1 MSDQPHFKSKEEIL
15 RTAKTANGLRVK
27 DFNVNHRDISLSNK
41 GIIGQIVEEGV
52 FKYPPNSRAEPDF
65 AELGIELKVTGV
77 KKVRGDR
84 YVAKERLVLN
94 IIDYFKEADVI
105 FDESAFWT
113 KNQQLLLMLYYYQAG
128 ISPEQFKF
136 IDSILYDYPP
146 EDLKIIRDDWTLI
159 NDKIKSGNAHLI
171 SEADTTYLAACTK
184 GANGEAV
191 RLQPFSKVLAKQR
204 AFCFKNS
211 YLTHIIEQNFSPK
224 SIEKILSTD
233 EITAT
238 TFEMAIENR
247 FKRYYGMSQRELV
260 DKFSIPTSAKSV
272 FELLSARMLGI
283 KGKINKSEEFIKA
296 NIIAK
301 TIRVEENGRIIESMS
316 FPKFSFIDLIKEKWA
331 DSSLRNYFF
340 ETRFMFILFE
350 KENGEYVFKRIKFWN
365 MPTDLLDS
373 KIFDVWRKTKEVLEN
388 GRIVK
393 SIIKTANGKTKRITN
408 FPGSSFNGVCH
419 VRPHAINANDS
430 QILPVADVL
439 TGATS
444 FTKQCF
450 WLNNSF
456 IKKILVE

>member
-1 MSDQPHFKSKEEIL
+1 MNDQPKFKSKEEIL
-15 RTAKTANGLRVK
+15 RIAKTANGLCVK

-65 AELGIELKVTGV
+65 AELGVELKVTGV

-94 IIDYFKEADVI
+94 IIDYFKEADAE
-105 FDESAFWT
+105 FDKSAFWT
-113 KNQQLLLMLYYYQAG
+113 KNQQLLLMLYYYQVG

-136 IDSILYDYPP
+136 IDSILYEYPP
-146 EDLKIIRDDWTLI
+146 DDLKIIQDDWKLI

-191 RLQPFSKVLAKQR
+191 RLQPFSEVLAKQR
-204 AFCFKNS
+204 AFCFKSS

-224 SIEKILSTD
+224 SIEKILSAE
-233 EITAT
+233 EISAV

-247 FKRYYGMSQRELV
+247 FKHYYGMSQCELM
-260 DKFSIPTSAKSV
+260 DKFSIPTSAKNV
-272 FELLSARMLGI
+272 FELLSAKMLGI
-283 KGKINKSEEFIKA
+283 KGRINKSEEFVKG
-296 NIIAK
+296 NIVAK
-301 TIRVEENGRIIESMS
+301 TIRIEESGRIRESMS
-316 FPKFSFIDLIKEKWA
+316 FPKFSFIDLVKEEWA
-331 DSSLRNYFF
+331 DSSLRNNFF
-340 ETRFMFILFE
+340 ETKFMFILFE
-350 KENGEYVFKRIKFWN
+350 KNSGEYIFKKIKFWN

-373 KIFDVWRKTKEVLEN
+373 RIYDVWRKTKEVLES
-388 GRIVK
+388 GGIVK

-419 VRPHAINANDS
+419 VRPHAINAEDA
-430 QILPVADVL
+430 QLLPVPDIL
-439 TGATS
+439 TGVKA

-450 WLNNSF
+450 WLNSSF
-456 IKKILVE
+456 IKKVLL